1 MNVLLIANR
10 QLERQGPGDA
20 KLGYWAWK
28 ALSGAGHSVTIVQLE
43 ADAIPGAAG
52 TRSRRSSPVSRCK
65 LASRFHRRRIAS

>member
-28 ALSGAGHSVTIVQLE
+28 HRGTPAQKTPSGVEPTLAHS
-43 ADAIPGAAG
+43 
-52 TRSRRSSPVSRCK
+52 SS
-65 LASRFHRRRIAS
+65 